1 MDTNTK
7 QCVAE
12 KHMSETLRKA
22 FKTEKSLIKSLFTS
36 IQQNHG
42 LLSIAEIVNWSVN
55 TIQSGICARHSMCKD
70 LVSYI
75 PYYICIMRTR
85 V

>member
-12 KHMSETLRKA
+12 KQMSETLRKA

-36 IQQNHG
+36 IQQNLSHG
-42 LLSIAEIVNWSVN
+42 LLNIAEIVNWSVN
-55 TIQSGICARHSMCKD
+55 TIQSGICARHSMCKRPCNIYK
-70 LVSYI
+70 SI
-75 PYYICIMRTR
+75 S
-85 V
+85 